1 MLEKENKDL
10 QAFWDSFFE
19 GAEPEAIEGKWIE
32 DETFNSSIKKYVKED
47 SNVLDYG
54 CGTGWALIEIA
65 RTVPFKNGIGIDTG
79 ANAIKYA
86 AGCAEKSGDKN
97 LAFITGDQTEL
108 QAYPEYFDV
117 AVSFNVIDVLPDD
130 ITKEVLEAIK
140 KSLKPGG
147 VALIGINPDFPKDL
161 LEKMGYTFK
170 DGYMYKDEI
179 LRGNDKTLEQWE
191 SLLKEYFTLVE
202 TTTIALVDRE
212 KQYPRRF
219 FILKK

>member
-10 QAFWDSFFE
+10 QVFWDSFFE
-19 GAEPEAIEGKWIE
+19 GAEPEPIDDKWIE
-32 DETFNSSIKKYVKED
+32 DETFNSTILKYVKED

-65 RTVPFKNGIGIDTG
+65 RTAPFNNGIGIDTG
-79 ANAIKYA
+79 VNAIKYA
-86 AGCAEKSGDKN
+86 TGCVEKSGDKN
-97 LAFITGDQTEL
+97 LTFITGDQTSL
-108 QAYPEYFDV
+108 DGYKQYFDV

-130 ITKEVLEAIK
+130 ITREVLSSIK
-140 KSLKPGG
+140 NSLKPGG
-147 VALIGINPDFPKDL
+147 VVLIGINPDFPKDL
-161 LEKMGYTFK
+161 LEKMGYVFKGGYMFK
-170 DGYMYKDEI
+170 DDI

-191 SLLKEYFTLVE
+191 SLLKDYFTLVE
-202 TTTIALVDRE
+202 STTIALVERE